1 MKDGCVRVWEQ
12 ERTHHISQF
21 THQNKQ
27 YVGIDVHVSEP
38 VRIGLS
44 QSTKE
49 ERSLVEVYRG
59 LVENHL

>member
-1 MKDGCVRVWEQ
+1 MRLGEDLGMRLGED
-12 ERTHHISQF
+12 HISQF